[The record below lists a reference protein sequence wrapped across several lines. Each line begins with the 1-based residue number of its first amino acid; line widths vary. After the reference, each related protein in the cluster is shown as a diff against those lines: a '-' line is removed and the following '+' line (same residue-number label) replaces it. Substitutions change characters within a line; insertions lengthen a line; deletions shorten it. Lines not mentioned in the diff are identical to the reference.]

1 MPNSSKHDFLMS
13 FTKTYLRVCS
23 FSFHTSGGEEKS
35 AHNTHN
41 ITLIKRGAHYV
52 YLTMCVC
59 VCVPISIIVYTWQ
72 SVFGIMPYLSTWASE
87 RKIVYALLI
96 CLRVY

>member
-13 FTKTYLRVCS
+13 FTKTYLRVS
-23 FSFHTSGGEEKS
+23 LLFLSHLGRRGKKR
-35 AHNTHN
+35 AQYAQHN
-41 ITLIKRGAHYV
+41 INKKGCTLRTLNY
-52 YLTMCVC
+52 VC